1 MGFLRGS
8 YYLNLSLQPRSVS
21 EANGIIILNIFPIDF
36 HVKTKNFLFSVTL
49 LQKFAEKF
57 WLPKSFSINHKLLS
71 QYRIY
76 TAVHE
81 GMKQNIAQ
89 THFCISHWFTHAA
102 TPLPTVKFLRTGT
115 KHTAVHVAHV
125 NNQHWP
131 TFNMTYLPSNILH
144 FQGNSTVSNI
154 ELYFVRSHILQWTKG
169 VPHI

>member
-1 MGFLRGS
+1 MLRPKIFFLALRC
-8 YYLNLSLQPRSVS
+8 Y
-21 EANGIIILNIFPIDF
+21 
-36 HVKTKNFLFSVTL
+36 KN
-49 LQKFAEKF
+49 LQKKI
-57 WLPKSFSINHKLLS
+57 WLPKSFSIYHKLWS

-89 THFCISHWFTHAA
+89 THFCISHWVTHAA
-102 TPLPTVKFLRTGT
+102 TPLPTLKFLRTST

-154 ELYFVRSHILQWTKG
+154 ELYFISSHILQWTKG
-169 VPHI
+169 IPHI